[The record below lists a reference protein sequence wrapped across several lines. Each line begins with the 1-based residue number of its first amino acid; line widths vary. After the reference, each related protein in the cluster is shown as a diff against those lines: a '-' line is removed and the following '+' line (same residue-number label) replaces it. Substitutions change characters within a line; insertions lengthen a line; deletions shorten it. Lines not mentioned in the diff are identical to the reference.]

1 MSNAQNRQPSGD
13 RGYFLMALGGMITLL
28 CGGCTLA
35 FVRSSAELSQMGYVF
50 GGVPTLI
57 GVAMFLNGFMRYRR
71 GRK

>member
-1 MSNAQNRQPSGD
+1 
-13 RGYFLMALGGMITLL
+13 MALGGMITLL

-35 FVRSSAELSQMGYVF
+35 FGRSSAELSQMGYVF